1 VARNPAAQTAYGP
14 MVLAAI
20 EHHEPPGQRLVD
32 DDLAASFLPT
42 AMRALVA
49 AMRPA
54 PLRRWFIA
62 AMDRSGPGL
71 WVNLTCRKRF
81 IADRI
86 DEAAEDVDAV
96 VILGAGLDTLAYRL
110 ARRSP
115 IPVFEG
121 DQPVNV
127 ARKAATVR
135 RVLGGLPLSV
145 RLVALDFER
154 DDVLTTL
161 VEHGYRTAF
170 RTFFVAEGVTQYL
183 TEAGVRRT
191 LEGLRPAAT
200 GSRLAFTYVR
210 RDFIDGTNLYGS
222 QKLYRRVCAAVPASP
237 LLRRASLNRRVVN
250 KLWHFGLQPDDVA
263 DFLADYGWRLIE
275 QAGPEQYLQRYVEPT
290 GRRLGASDLE
300 WSVYAE
306 KL

>member
-1 VARNPAAQTAYGP
+1 MARNPAAQTAYGP

-20 EHHEPPGQRLVD
+20 EHQEPPGQRLVD
-32 DDLAASFLPT
+32 DDLAASFLP
-42 AMRALVA
+42 AGMRWLVA

-54 PLRRWFIA
+54 LLRRWFIA

-71 WVNLTCRKRF
+71 WVNLTCRKHF
-81 IADRI
+81 IADRV

-110 ARRSP
+110 ARRTR
-115 IPVFEG
+115 IPVFEV
-121 DQPVNV
+121 DQPVNI
-127 ARKAATVR
+127 ARKSATVR

-154 DDVLTTL
+154 DDVLTAL
-161 VEHGYRTAF
+161 VEHGYRTAL
-170 RTFFVAEGVTQYL
+170 RTFFVWEGVTQYL

-191 LEGLRPAAT
+191 MEGLRPAAP
-200 GSRLAFTYVR
+200 GSRLVFTYVR

-222 QKLYRRVCAAVPASP
+222 PTLY
-237 LLRRASLNRRVVN
+237 RRVVN
-250 KLWHFGLQPDDVA
+250 KLWHFGLQPAEVA
-263 DFLADYGWRLIE
+263 DFLAGYGWRLIE
-275 QAGPEQYLQRYVEPT
+275 QAGPEQFLQRYVEPT

-306 KL
+306 KI